1 MHLLVGRWPYPRRQ
15 GMIEVRIS
23 RRERIVLMI
32 DCRGLQLPQIPSR
45 MLVLSEHNALPVS
58 TAIQAL
64 VAFKNVKK
72 TLPDGLT
79 FEHKVHVAPRV

>member
-1 MHLLVGRWPYPRRQ
+1 MV
-15 GMIEVRIS
+15 EVRIG

-32 DCRGLQLPQIPSR
+32 DCRALQLPQIRSGV
-45 MLVLSEHNALPVS
+45 LVLSKYNALPLGA
-58 TAIQAL
+58 AIQAL

-79 FEHKVHVAPRV
+79 FEHKVHFAPRV